1 MTMSTQYDLNIP
13 RNIPGARAVQAKAH
27 PVPWETGHN
36 YRTGPQ
42 VGIQGKSKS
51 GSPIRLIEKDPFFGN
66 GACDT
71 LIRFRGVNSSTSYK

>member
-1 MTMSTQYDLNIP
+1 MSTQYNLNIP

-36 YRTGPQ
+36 YRTRPQ

-51 GSPIRLIEKDPFFGN
+51 GFPIRLIEKGPFFGD

-71 LIRFRGVNSSTSYK
+71 LI